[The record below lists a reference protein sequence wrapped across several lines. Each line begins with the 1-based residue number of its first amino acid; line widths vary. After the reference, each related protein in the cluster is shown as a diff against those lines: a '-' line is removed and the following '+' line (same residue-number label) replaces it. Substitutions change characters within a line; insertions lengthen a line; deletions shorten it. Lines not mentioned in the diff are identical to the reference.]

1 MRRVQELLLGIAAS
15 VAIVS
20 FAVATD
26 PTGMVSNVIVAQG
39 TVAGGIDEHIQ
50 IGSAWKLTLET
61 QGELEFFHQDLVVGP
76 GGRSGWHSHP
86 GILLIT
92 VKEGSVDWYDK
103 DCVKH
108 TYTAGQSFTEG
119 AQPHNV
125 LNSGTT
131 NARLLIA
138 YVTKKGDP
146 RRIEN
151 AQPEC
156 GAREQIP

>member
-1 MRRVQELLLGIAAS
+1 MRRIQGLLLGIVAS
-15 VAIVS
+15 AVVVS

-26 PTGMVSNVIVAQG
+26 PAGIVSNVIVAQG
-39 TVAGGIDEHIQ
+39 AVAGRIDERIQ
-50 IGSAWKLTLET
+50 VGGAWKLTLET
-61 QGELEFFHQDLVVGP
+61 EGESEFFHQDFVVGP
-76 GGRSGWHSHP
+76 RGRTGWHSHP

-131 NARLLIA
+131 NARLLAA
-138 YVTKKGDP
+138 YITKKGDP
-146 RRIEN
+146 RRIES

-156 GAREQIP
+156 GARLQIP